1 MKDLLKYGKAKGIV
15 LLQKYLPQISPF
27 KSVDIVSTVDEW
39 NAVKEKYG
47 DFVPHRVDM
56 PIGEPRKNVVQGTNG
71 FSNSIPDLIKK
82 VNEQSPNGVV
92 LLMATKEQA
101 VRRYENDGGFN
112 ILFNMGESIIIELVG
127 KGFDGHE
134 LTQGLAIH
142 ERYQIPWNE
151 ILFMRDRV
159 DLLKSPT
166 VAKAC
171 VTPDCY
177 AKQRNERVK
186 FLNDICH
193 YDIDK
198 INEHIPQ
205 QYKLIDNDIIRQI
218 LDDVVLELMKQQS
231 SLKKDGLKRFGVQGN
246 LLHGQVQPWEIFRA
260 ERLVT
265 KDIAKDIDK
274 ER

>member
-1 MKDLLKYGKAKGIV
+1 MKDLMKYGKAKGIV

-27 KSVDIVSTVDEW
+27 KSVDIVSTIDEW

-47 DFVPHRVDM
+47 DFVAHRVDM
-56 PIGEPRKNVVQGTNG
+56 PIGDPRKNVVQGTSG
-71 FSNSIPDLIKK
+71 FSNSIPGLIKK

-101 VRRYENDGGFN
+101 VHRYENDGGFN
-112 ILFNMGESIIIELVG
+112 ILFNMGENIIIELLG

-142 ERYQIPWNE
+142 ERYQVPWDE
-151 ILFMRDRV
+151 ILFMRDRI

-166 VAKAC
+166 VGKAR

-186 FLNDICH
+186 FLRDICH

-198 INEHIPQ
+198 IEEHVPQ
-205 QYKLIDNDIIRQI
+205 QYKLIDNDIIKGI
-218 LDDVVLELMKQQS
+218 LDDVVLELIKKQT
-231 SLKKDGLKRFGVQGN
+231 SLRQDGLKRFGVQGN
-246 LLHGQVQPWEIFRA
+246 LLHGRAQPWEIFRA
-260 ERLVT
+260 ERMVT
-265 KDIAKDIDK
+265 RDIDI